1 MSAAPQQNSTPSTL
15 TPVQAQVVLAL
26 AQGATI
32 TAAAQAAGLHRTTV
46 YHWLNTQPAF
56 ETAINAARAEYILTL
71 RDELKSMSCL
81 ALSTLRSVLED
92 NQTAPAVRLKAA
104 LAVLHRPEFPV
115 PGWRLPEPI
124 GSADQ
129 EKFMQNF
136 SLMEMDYK
144 QLRYEQALDRAE
156 RTNESDDE
164 ISPDDGLRP

>member
-1 MSAAPQQNSTPSTL
+1 MSTAPQQNSTPSAL
-15 TPVQAQVVLAL
+15 TAVQAQVVLAL
-26 AQGATI
+26 AQGNTI

-56 ETAINAARAEYILTL
+56 ETAIAEARAEYILTL

-81 ALSTLRSVLED
+81 ALSTLRSILED
-92 NQTAPAVRLKAA
+92 NQTPAAVRLKAA

-115 PGWRLPEPI
+115 PGWRLPEPT

-129 EKFMQNF
+129 EKFMHNF
-136 SLMEMDYK
+136 SLIEMDYK

-156 RTNESDDE
+156 RPKESGGE
-164 ISPDDGLRP
+164 IPSAE